1 VSAESESVPEP
12 RQRRRRA
19 WGIALIVLGVLTIL
33 GGVEYVLLQVDGRMV
48 HEFAERT
55 TYRQAKTAIH
65 RAYPIGLAI
74 ALAGL
79 ALALLG
85 GRLTR
90 K

>member
-1 VSAESESVPEP
+1 VSAEPESAPDP
-12 RQRRRRA
+12 RRRRRRA
-19 WGIALIVLGVLTIL
+19 VGIALIVLGVLTIL
-33 GGVEYVLLQVDGRMV
+33 AGVEYVLLQVDGRMV

-65 RAYPIGLAI
+65 RAYPIGLLI

-79 ALALLG
+79 AIALAG

>member
-1 VSAESESVPEP
+1 MSTKPESVTDL
-12 RQRRRRA
+12 RQRRRRVV
-19 WGIALIVLGVLTIL
+19 GIALIVLGVLTIL

-65 RAYPIGLAI
+65 RAYPVGLGI

-79 ALALLG
+79 AIALLG

>member
-1 VSAESESVPEP
+1 VSAVPESALDP

-19 WGIALIVLGVLTIL
+19 VGIALIVLGVLTIL
-33 GGVEYVLLQVDGRMV
+33 AGVEYVLLQVDGRMV

-65 RAYPIGLAI
+65 RAYPIGLGI